1 MEAAAEVHQVP
12 LTLPPV
18 IATRHHGFG
27 SSLHTRHERPSC
39 NRFWVV
45 NLISDGEGELELRGQ
60 RFPFAHGCALVA
72 PPDLDHFYRFR
83 RPVRKTFMHFHAAS
97 GAASAPL
104 PVVQDLGG
112 RFEWFRSAILDGRRL
127 VDAGQPARATAL
139 LWHLLWHLLWQLTS
153 GPAGGAQPRHHP
165 VVRALL
171 DHLAEHLAE
180 ALDPGALARRLE
192 CSPTHL
198 NRLCRAAFGL
208 PLAAYVRRC
217 RVERASHL
225 LQHTTRTVAD
235 IAAEVGYADLQHFN
249 KLMRA
254 ATGSAPR
261 ALRRG

>member
-1 MEAAAEVHQVP
+1 MTMDVPTVVHQVP
-12 LTLPPV
+12 LAQPPA

-27 SSLHTRHERPSC
+27 SSIHVRHERPSC

-45 NLISDGEGELELRGQ
+45 NLISDGDGELELFGRC
-60 RFPFAHGCALVA
+60 FPFQHGCALVA
-72 PPDLDHFYRFR
+72 PPDVDHFYRFR
-83 RPVRKTFMHFHAAS
+83 RAVRKTFLHFHAAS
-97 GAASAPL
+97 GAACAPL
-104 PVVQDLGG
+104 PVVQDLGE

-127 VDAGQPARATAL
+127 VESGQAARATAL
-139 LWHLLWHLLWQLTS
+139 MWHLLWQLAS
-153 GPAGGAQPRHHP
+153 GPAGGPAPARHP

-180 ALDPGALARRLE
+180 PLDPGALARRLE

-198 NRLCRAAFGL
+198 NRLCREAFGA

-217 RVERASHL
+217 RIERACHL
-225 LQHTTRTVAD
+225 LQHTTRAVAD

-249 KLMRA
+249 KLLRA
-254 ATGSAPR
+254 ATGRSPR